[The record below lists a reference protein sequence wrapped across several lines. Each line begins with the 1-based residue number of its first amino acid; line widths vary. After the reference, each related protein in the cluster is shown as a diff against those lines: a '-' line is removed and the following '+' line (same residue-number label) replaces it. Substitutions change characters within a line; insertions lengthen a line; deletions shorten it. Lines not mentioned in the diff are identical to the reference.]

1 MRVTFLKKEASLSPC
16 GGATHTPGTTE
27 KGGGKDL
34 SSSVLLSFQK
44 KMVLLCPPNSL
55 SGGICWVMTLKPPAL
70 TVDWVTGGETYR
82 GTQRTPAGSP
92 GVPHAPPAVSSSRCA
107 CVESQKPPGGGG
119 GGCTGDTTSHP
130 STCNRLGLGPTAHW
144 LNWEARGGGA
154 PEQLL
159 HRHRV
164 VDQFVDDLL
173 VPRLNG
179 VVP

>member
-1 MRVTFLKKEASLSPC
+1 MGGRHTPQEPLKKE
-16 GGATHTPGTTE
+16 GGRTC
-27 KGGGKDL
+27 
-34 SSSVLLSFQK
+34 LLQFCFHFKK

-130 STCNRLGLGPTAHW
+130 STCNRLGLGPTAHCM
-144 LNWEARGGGA
+144 NWEARGGA